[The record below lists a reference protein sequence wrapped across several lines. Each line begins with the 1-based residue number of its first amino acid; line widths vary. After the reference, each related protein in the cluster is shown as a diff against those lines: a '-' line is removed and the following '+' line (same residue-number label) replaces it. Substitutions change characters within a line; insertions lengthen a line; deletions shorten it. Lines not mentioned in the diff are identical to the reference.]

1 MIGRIKRAM
10 LAAARTAGYEIVAIG
25 PLYPAANRRSTM
37 LVCHGVNTVVDV
49 GANTGQYSSALRQAG
64 YKDEILSF
72 EPLSEAYEEL
82 EKKSRADPKWRV
94 FHSAI
99 GDENGE
105 AEINIA
111 GNSESSSLLPM
122 LDTHVRSAP
131 ESQYRPTEIVQLST
145 LHSIIEPLL
154 SKESRILLKI
164 DTQ

>member
-10 LAAARTAGYEIVAIG
+10 LAAARSAGYEIVAID
-25 PLYPAANRRSTM
+25 PLYPAANRRLTM
-37 LVCHGVNTVVDV
+37 MTHHGVNTVVDV

-64 YKDEILSF
+64 YSGDILSF

-82 EKKSRADPKWRV
+82 EKKSGPDPKWRV

-99 GDENGE
+99 GDANGE

-122 LDTHVRSAP
+122 LDTHIRISP
-131 ESQYRPTEIVQLST
+131 ESQYLTTERVYVRT
-145 LHSIIEPLL
+145 L
-154 SKESRILLKI
+154 
-164 DTQ
+164 